1 MSCPDCFKGGLLPGE
16 PTGVSVTGKLQNA
29 YFAPSPSGGSSN
41 PSKRAVLLF
50 TDVCGLGYSNP
61 KIIADMLAQR
71 LDCDVWI
78 PDYFNGNP
86 IFKPESLAA
95 PLPAG
100 IKLTWGD
107 WWKFGTMLLSRA
119 FVLYRNRP
127 SVVLKRL
134 HEFIPALLQEKK
146 YEKVGAVGYCFGGAQ
161 CVFIA
166 PSGLVHSL
174 VICHPGPFGLDEG
187 KAINIP
193 TSWVCAEDDSF
204 FNESKRNQAEAI
216 FAARKDKSDY
226 VPYEFVLYKGVKHGF
241 ACRPDLSY
249 PIIKE
254 AYEKSLEQTVAWF
267 EKTLSV

>member
-16 PTGVSVTGKLQNA
+16 PTGVSWFFLM
-29 YFAPSPSGGSSN
+29 YFTPSPSGGPSN

-50 TDVCGLGYSNP
+50 TDVCGLGYPNP
-61 KIIADMLAQR
+61 KIIADILAQR

-107 WWKFGTMLLSRA
+107 WWKFGTMFLSRA
-119 FVLYRNRP
+119 FVLYINR
-127 SVVLKRL
+127 SS
-134 HEFIPALLQEKK
+134 FIPALLQEKK
-146 YEKVGAVGYCFGGAQ
+146 YEKVGAVGYCFGGSQ

-193 TSWVCAEDDSF
+193 TSWVCAEDDFF
-204 FNESKRNQAEAI
+204 FNESKHDQAEAI
-216 FAARKDKSDY
+216 FAARKDRSDY

-267 EKTLSV
+267 EKTLLV